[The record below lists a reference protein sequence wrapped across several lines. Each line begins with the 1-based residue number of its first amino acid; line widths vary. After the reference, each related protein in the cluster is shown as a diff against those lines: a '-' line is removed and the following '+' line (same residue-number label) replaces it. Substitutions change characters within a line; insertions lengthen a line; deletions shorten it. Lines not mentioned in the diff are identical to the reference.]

1 MRGGGRNG
9 AGRGRWPGGGGGGHA
24 APHEAG
30 LREDEP
36 GDDGRRRCGSHHGC
50 AVCVCVWLAGGLA
63 PGTSRHWVREIKS
76 GREEGQSSLVFPAS
90 FRKARLRWQ
99 SADQRTLGC
108 GSIGEPGRVSGQCAA
123 AGQRTAGSGQRDGN
137 GSCQSVRG
145 AGLRP
150 ASRCGWC
157 SSTMTLV
164 WLVWL
169 VWRVWRPCQVAA
181 DCGQNRDFGQD
192 AGQSRICP
200 SRMTNPPL
208 VIGQRRKKSGCAAQR
223 GCGQPW
229 HDACLAKVIAGKS
242 CLQNVP
248 ARALPLHG
256 QPTTDP

>member
-76 GREEGQSSLVFPAS
+76 GREGQSSLVFPAS